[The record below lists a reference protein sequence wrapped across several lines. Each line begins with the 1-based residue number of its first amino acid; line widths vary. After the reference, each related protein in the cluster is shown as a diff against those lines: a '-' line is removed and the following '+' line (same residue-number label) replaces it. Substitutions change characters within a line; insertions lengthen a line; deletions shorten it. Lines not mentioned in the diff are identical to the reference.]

1 MVISGIVF
9 MNTNRR
15 SFLRNSAVLTAG
27 SALLPAW
34 TNASAATAIAT
45 RTLNPALAL
54 TADEQTVLAWVASYA
69 DSYRLQGGCI
79 LGHLR
84 NSPNKFTQI
93 VAHMADPAKFARLL
107 STKSP
112 LSSALVNGDNYSF
125 QYGQTLFTLQNS
137 STGLPSAPN
146 PDWAHQALQY
156 DPKTHFL
163 TDPLGATGT
172 AAQINYTIRLV
183 AKTRTVPQNFQALV
197 TGLVDSSLYKLAQDS
212 AFNTF
217 RNSVLNS
224 KPANAADAA
233 AVNRIFLQNLALLAQ
248 VFPANSLDPILQ
260 LPLVTASLATQFT
273 VTSAQLVARFSAL
286 RTKVNRSYSDET
298 IWLALLIPNQK
309 SPQSGDLGNALCL
322 PANGGFNAILSL
334 DALADMRQLLN
345 DPAFATA

>member
-1 MVISGIVF
+1 

-27 SALLPAW
+27 SALLPGW
-34 TNASAATAIAT
+34 IPASAATATVT
-45 RTLNPALAL
+45 RTLTPALAL
-54 TADEQTVLAWVASYA
+54 TTDEQAILAWIAGYA

-79 LGHLR
+79 LGRLR
-84 NSPNKFTQI
+84 GSPNKFTQI
-93 VAHMADPAKFARLL
+93 VAHMADPAKFASLL
-107 STKSP
+107 SAKSP
-112 LSSALVNGDNYSF
+112 LASALVNGDSYSF

-137 STGLPSAPN
+137 STGLPAATK

-156 DPKTHFL
+156 DPKTHIL
-163 TDPLGATGT
+163 TDPLGDTGT
-172 AAQINYTIRLV
+172 STQINYTIKLV

-197 TGLVDSSLYKLAQDS
+197 TGLVESTLYKLTQDA

-224 KPANAADAA
+224 KPASAADAT
-233 AVNRIFLQNLALLAQ
+233 AVNGLLLQNLALLAQ
-248 VFPANSLDPILQ
+248 VFPANALAPILQ
-260 LPLVTASLATQFT
+260 SPLLTTSIATQFT
-273 VTSAQLVARFSAL
+273 VSTAQLVNRFSAL
-286 RTKVNRSYSDET
+286 RTKVNRSYSDEA